1 MLKNTIQICGAI
13 YCIFTKPCTFTH
25 KYFTQEHWD
34 HMVLNSTQF
43 IKLNNKITDKSFS

>member
-13 YCIFTKPCTFTH
+13 YCIFTH
-25 KYFTQEHWD
+25 KYFTLEPWD
-34 HMVLNSTQF
+34 HMILNSTQF